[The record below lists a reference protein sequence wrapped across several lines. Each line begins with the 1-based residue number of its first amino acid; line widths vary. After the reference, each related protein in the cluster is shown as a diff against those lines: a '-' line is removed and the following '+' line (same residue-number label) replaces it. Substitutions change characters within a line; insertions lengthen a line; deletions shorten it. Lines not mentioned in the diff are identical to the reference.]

1 MRSTIK
7 HIPSGAEYGSRK
19 EAKLMMGHSNYN
31 RAVHNGQ
38 ILFFNTYAP
47 TDIVF

>member
-19 EAKLMMGHSNYN
+19 EAKLMMGHASYN
-31 RAVHNGQ
+31 RALRKGEM
-38 ILFFNTYAP
+38 LFVNCYDP
-47 TDIVF
+47 NDIII